1 MAKIKLTKSAVD
13 TAEVTGKD
21 YELRDTIVPG
31 FLCKV
36 TAHGRKVFM
45 LQYRT
50 NWGERRKPKI
60 GQFGELTVEQARSIA
75 QDWLADVRKGD
86 DPSAAKLAARMAPTV
101 KELCE
106 QFIEEYSRPRNKPRT
121 VDSYQGYIDRHILPA
136 LGKLKVPD
144 VTRAHIT
151 TLMKDK
157 ARIGVTAN
165 RVLACL
171 RKMFNMA
178 EVWGYRPDG
187 SNPCRHVPKYR
198 EDGETRYINNEE
210 LARLYAYLD
219 RADAQGLEHPTV
231 TLAVRLQF
239 EFSAR
244 MTEIRTLEWAW
255 VDFENRRVV
264 WPDSKTGD
272 MSKPMSEAAYQ
283 LLRNAPR
290 IDDSPYVCPAIF
302 DAKKPWPDST
312 YYNGWKRILG
322 RAEVAHVGTHGIR
335 HRAATDIANSGIPIK
350 VGMALTAHKTVTQFM
365 AYVHAEDDP
374 VRAAAEKVATLR
386 RGAID
391 GQAQAAP
398 TPTAPASVLA
408 VADGEK
414 TRTSQGNYRPYRHRK
429 SPTRAV
435 PPGTKRAGSP
445 STKAPETAIA

>member
-13 TAEVTGKD
+13 AAEVTGKD

-106 QFIEEYSRPRNKPRT
+106 QFIEEYSKPRNKPRT
-121 VDSYQGYIDRHILPA
+121 VESYKANIDRYILPA

-144 VTRAHIT
+144 VTRVHIT
-151 TLMKDK
+151 TLMRDM
-157 ARIGVTAN
+157 ARIAVTAN

-171 RKMFNMA
+171 RKMFNLA
-178 EVWGYRPDG
+178 EVWGYRLDG
-187 SNPCRHVPKYR
+187 SNPCPPVPKYR
-198 EDGETRYINNEE
+198 EDGETRYITNEE

-219 RADAQGLEHPTV
+219 RADAEGLEHPTV

-244 MTEIRTLEWAW
+244 MSEIRTLEWEW
-255 VDFENRRVV
+255 VDFSNRRVV
-264 WPDSKTGD
+264 WPDSKTGNI
-272 MSKPMSEAAYQ
+272 SKPMSETAYQ
-283 LLRNAPR
+283 LLSNAPR

-302 DAKKPWPDST
+302 DARKPLPDST

-335 HRAATDIANSGIPIK
+335 HRAVTDIANSGIPIK
-350 VGMALTAHKTVTQFM
+350 VGMALSAHKTVTMF
-365 AYVHAEDDP
+365 
-374 VRAAAEKVATLR
+374 
-386 RGAID
+386 
-391 GQAQAAP
+391 
-398 TPTAPASVLA
+398 
-408 VADGEK
+408 
-414 TRTSQGNYRPYRHRK
+414 
-429 SPTRAV
+429 
-435 PPGTKRAGSP
+435 
-445 STKAPETAIA
+445 

>member
-1 MAKIKLTKSAVD
+1 M
-13 TAEVTGKD
+13 
-21 YELRDTIVPG
+21 
-31 FLCKV
+31 
-36 TAHGRKVFM
+36 
-45 LQYRT
+45 
-50 NWGERRKPKI
+50 
-60 GQFGELTVEQARSIA
+60 
-75 QDWLADVRKGD
+75 
-86 DPSAAKLAARMAPTV
+86 
-101 KELCE
+101 CE
-106 QFIEEYSRPRNKPRT
+106 QFIEEYSKPRNKPRT

-157 ARIGVTAN
+157 AKIGVTAN

-283 LLRNAPR
+283 LLLNAPR
-290 IDDSPYVCPAIF
+290 IDSSPYVCPAIF
-302 DAKKPWPDST
+302 DAKRPLPDST

-391 GQAQAAP
+391 SRAQAV
-398 TPTAPASVLA
+398 ASVPTSFI
-408 VADGEK
+408 ADGKK
-414 TRTSQGNYRPYRHRK
+414 THTSQGNYRPYRHRK

-435 PPGTKRAGSP
+435 PPGTKRAAKS
-445 STKAPETAIA
+445 APQALEATAA